1 MLSADYLDIAP
12 EAIIALFQEYEQTII
27 NDIARRLAG
36 MDFASPTAAWQL
48 QRLTETGLV
57 YEKALAELSKLTGRT
72 EAELNKLFRDAG
84 VRALAFDDAIYK
96 AVRLNPLPLNLSP
109 VMTQVLV
116 AGLQRTQGTM
126 RNLTLTSAID
136 AQNLFTDAAD
146 LAYMQVSSG
155 AFDYN
160 SAIRQAVESVADQ
173 GASVIHY
180 ASGRREHLDV
190 AMRRAVLTGVNQ
202 TSGQLQIARTDE
214 MDCDLIQ
221 TSAHIGARNT
231 GTGPANHEG
240 WQGRI
245 FSRSGRHSKYP
256 DFVAETG
263 FGTGEG
269 LCGWNCRHS
278 FYPFYEGISENAYTQ
293 AEVNEYAR
301 KTVSYNG
308 KDISVYEATQK
319 QRAIEREIRKAKRQ
333 AGGLE
338 AAGLDNSEAR
348 GRIGK
353 LQEKM
358 RDFIRQTG
366 LRREYVREQIVN

>member
-48 QRLTETGLV
+48 QRLSESGLV
-57 YEKALAELSKLTGRT
+57 YETALAELSKLTGRT

-84 VRALAFDDAIYK
+84 VRALAFDDSIYK
-96 AVRLNPLPLNLSP
+96 AVGLNPLPLNLSP
-109 VMTQVLV
+109 AMTQVLV

-136 AQNLFTDAAD
+136 AQSLFTDAAD

-173 GASVIHY
+173 GVSVIHY

-190 AMRRAVLTGVNQ
+190 AVRRAVLTGVNQ
-202 TSGQLQIARTDE
+202 TSGQLQIARADE
-214 MDCDLIQ
+214 MGCDLVQ
-221 TSAHIGARNT
+221 TSAHVGARNT